1 MPLILIADD
10 EPLVT
15 QLVSHRLNTRG
26 FEVAVVGDGIQ
37 AIASARR
44 LRPDLVILDA
54 MMPGLDGFAVLKT
67 LKEAPETAAIPV
79 LMLTARKGEK
89 DVVGALT
96 AGADDYLVKP
106 FIPEE
111 LVTRVK
117 RLLGNKARP

>member
-15 QLVSHRLNTRG
+15 ELVSYRLSSRG

-37 AIASARR
+37 AVAFARR

-67 LKEAPETAAIPV
+67 LKDDPQTATIPV

-89 DVVGALT
+89 DIVGALT
-96 AGADDYLVKP
+96 AGADDYLIKP

-117 RLLGNKARP
+117 RLLGSKVSP